1 MANIDIADPTPTYA
15 IVRELVL
22 DIARTLGKAA
32 HATDAEHHPELDR
45 EEIISL
51 FNEIEVSVKKMGSP
65 LVDLSMREIEAGV
78 WKP

>member
-1 MANIDIADPTPTYA
+1 MANIDIADSTPTST

-32 HATDAEHHPELDR
+32 HATDADFSRELDR
-45 EEIISL
+45 EEITSL
-51 FNEIEVSVKKMGSP
+51 FNEIEATVKKMSSP
-65 LVDLSMREIEAGV
+65 LVDLRMREIEAGM